1 MRLLFVA
8 GLVLVLIGASP
19 APSPSS
25 SPIELAQ
32 SRIDAMLRTD
42 HADPAWF
49 SASFLT
55 EIPASKVDEV
65 IASLIKTLGAYQ
77 RVEYTPEKFIAHFA
91 KGTDDVL
98 IHLDADYKI
107 DGLLFKPPV
116 ITASSLDDALRPL
129 ARQSGT
135 LSYVIVEEG
144 RSELAALNASAPLA
158 VGSAFKLAVLNGL
171 LDQIHRGSRHWR
183 DVVPLNA
190 RWKSLPSGILR
201 DWPDGTPLTLATY
214 AAEMISISDNTAAD
228 ALVRIVGAQA
238 LKPYA
243 GGNDPFLT
251 TREAFIMKSDRRAE
265 LRAAYLAAVTPSA
278 RAAVLQ
284 HVEALPLPDV
294 AQISSRPQLAIEWHY
309 SVREL
314 CNLLRRVADLPLMS
328 INPGV
333 ADPSKFRHVAFKGG
347 SDAGVINLTMMVTT
361 RRGTK
366 ICFAATL
373 NDADAA
379 HAVDESSFEIAY
391 SAVLSYLE
399 LR

>member
-8 GLVLVLIGASP
+8 SLALALFGASP

-32 SRIDAMLRTD
+32 SRIDAMLRTG

-65 IASLIKTLGAYQ
+65 MASLIKTLGAYQ
-77 RVEYTPEKFIAHFA
+77 RVEYTPEKFVAHFA
-91 KGTDDVL
+91 KGTDDVF
-98 IHLDADYKI
+98 IHLNADNKI
-107 DGLLFKPPV
+107 DGLLFKPPF
-116 ITASSLDDALRPL
+116 IAASSLDDAVRSLQ
-129 ARQSGT
+129 RQPGT
-135 LSYVIVEEG
+135 LSYVVVEEG

-158 VGSAFKLAVLNGL
+158 VGSAFKLAVLNGV
-171 LDQIHRGSRHWR
+171 LDQIHQGSRHWR

-228 ALVRIVGAQA
+228 ALTRIVGARA

-251 TREAFIMKSDRRAE
+251 TREAFIMKSDKRAE
-265 LRAAYLAAVTPSA
+265 LRSAYLAAVTPSA

-284 HVEALPLPDV
+284 RVGALPLPGV

-314 CNLLRRVADLPLMS
+314 CNLMGRVADLPLMS

-333 ADPSKFRHVAFKGG
+333 ADPSKFRRVAYKGG
-347 SDAGVINLTMMVTT
+347 SDAGVINLTTNVTT
-361 RRGTK
+361 LHGRK
-366 ICFAATL
+366 ICFSATL
-373 NDADAA
+373 NNSE

-399 LR
+399 SR